1 VVLEL
6 WDLEDPTDGP
16 NGHHFVLGLLACWC
30 EDPLNLGARGD
41 TTSPVT
47 IENLPDRDFRTG
59 SRQAANK
66 FPTTSVLFNVGI
78 VEILSC
84 NSLYV
89 E

>member
-1 VVLEL
+1 MARLTVLA
-6 WDLEDPTDGP
+6 DCSCSRTPGTY
-16 NGHHFVLGLLACWC
+16 LAAVHCS
-30 EDPLNLGARGD
+30 D
-41 TTSPVT
+41 TTSPIT

-59 SRQAANK
+59 SQQAANK
-66 FPTTSVLFNVGI
+66 QPTTSVLFFNVGI

>member
-1 VVLEL
+1 MLKNVQHAVTIANYSS
-6 WDLEDPTDGP
+6 DLPAR
-16 NGHHFVLGLLACWC
+16 LGIAIKMASIG
-30 EDPLNLGARGD
+30 EGD
-41 TTSPVT
+41 STSPVT

-59 SRQAANK
+59 SQQAANK
-66 FPTTSVLFNVGI
+66 QSTTSVLFNVGI

>member
-1 VVLEL
+1 MSQ
-6 WDLEDPTDGP
+6 PT
-16 NGHHFVLGLLACWC
+16 FLGGGGRHSTKKSQLCDV
-30 EDPLNLGARGD
+30 EH

-47 IENLPDRDFRTG
+47 IENPPDRDFRTG
-59 SRQAANK
+59 SKQAANK

-78 VEILSC
+78 VKILSC